1 MKKRILLLEDDE
13 ILNETI
19 TEFLEDHDFE
29 VVSVTDGYDAQDK
42 IYEDNFDI
50 LLLDVKVPSINSFDL
65 LKELRERGVMVPAIF
80 ITSLNSI
87 DDLSKGYDSGC
98 DDYIKKPFALKE
110 LLLRIETLIKRGFSH
125 TKNTIIDLG
134 NDIKYNIDTNTLYK
148 SGKEISLN
156 NKESKLLKLFLQNN
170 NQIIPHQKI
179 YNSVWNFDET
189 YSESALR
196 TYIKNLRK
204 ILGKERIISVKKQG
218 YKFIR

>member
-19 TEFLEDHDFE
+19 TEFLEDHNFE

-50 LLLDVKVPSINSFDL
+50 LLLDVKVPSINGFDL
-65 LKELRERGVMVPAIF
+65 LKELRERGVMVPTIF

-125 TKNTIIDLG
+125 TKNTIIDLD
-134 NDIKYNIDTNTLYK
+134 NDIKYDIDTNTLYK

>member
-19 TEFLEDHDFE
+19 TEFLEEHDYE
-29 VVSVTDGYDAQDK
+29 VVSVTDGYEAQDK
-42 IYEDNFDI
+42 IYEENFDI
-50 LLLDVKVPSINSFDL
+50 LLLDVKVPFLNGFDL
-65 LKELRERGVMVPAIF
+65 LKEIRDNDVAVPAIF

-98 DDYIKKPFALKE
+98 DDYIKKPFVLKE
-110 LLLRIETLIKRGFSH
+110 LLLRVETLIKRGFAH
-125 TKNTIIDLG
+125 TKNTVIDLG
-134 NDIKYNIDTNTLYK
+134 EDLKYDIDSNILYK
-148 SGKEISLN
+148 NNEEISLN

-170 NQIIPHQKI
+170 NQIIPHEKI
-179 YNSVWNFDET
+179 YNYLWGYDET

-204 ILGKERIISVKKQG
+204 IIGKERIVSVKKQG